1 MLPLRDDNPTR
12 RSAAVTGLLIAA
24 SVWVFL
30 AIQPREPAQSAE
42 FLYRRAAIACEVVT
56 AEPLTFPEIRSG
68 VCDPSPA
75 PGVFPDKSIP
85 LSLLTSLFLHAGF
98 AHLAG
103 NMWILWIFGNNI
115 EDRLG
120 HVLYLVFYLVGGL
133 LATACH
139 WAYDPASLMPVIGAS
154 GAVSTIL
161 GGYAVTWPRARVT
174 TLVFLGFFITTIEV
188 PALIWLGLWLGGQL
202 LDAGFNRDLGVAVWA
217 HIGGFVIGAAA
228 MPLLSF
234 GLQPPGERPQDEFER
249 LLSFPRQDE
258 FR

>member
-115 EDRLG
+115 EDHLG
-120 HVLYLVFYLVGGL
+120 HVRFLAFYLVSGL
-133 LATACH
+133 VATIAFV
-139 WAYDPASLMPVIGAS
+139 ALNTSSTVPMIGAS
-154 GAVSTIL
+154 GAIAGVMGAYLIL
-161 GGYAVTWPRARVT
+161 FPTARITSIVPPFF
-174 TLVFLGFFITTIEV
+174 FLPFRV
-188 PALIWLGLWLGGQL
+188 PAWIFLGLWFAGQFAISSTNAAVAWEAHV
-202 LDAGFNRDLGVAVWA
+202 AGFATGMVYAIVNRRRILAG
-217 HIGGFVIGAAA
+217 
-228 MPLLSF
+228 
-234 GLQPPGERPQDEFER
+234 
-249 LLSFPRQDE
+249 
-258 FR
+258 